1 MLAAVQ
7 GLPQEVLDRIEYRE
21 WSLRT
26 LEGAAR
32 FRELKAR
39 SLPSVAIEGKLVFE
53 SNIPQEAELIA
64 ALEATPR
71 GRRFD
76 NSDR

>member
-1 MLAAVQ
+1 MIAAVKD
-7 GLPQEVLDRIEYRE
+7 LPQEVLDKIEYRE

-39 SLPSVAIEGKLVFE
+39 SLPSVAIQGKLAFE
-53 SNIPQEAELIA
+53 CNIPPEEELITAIEA
-64 ALEATPR
+64 ASREMV
-71 GRRFD
+71 
-76 NSDR
+76 S